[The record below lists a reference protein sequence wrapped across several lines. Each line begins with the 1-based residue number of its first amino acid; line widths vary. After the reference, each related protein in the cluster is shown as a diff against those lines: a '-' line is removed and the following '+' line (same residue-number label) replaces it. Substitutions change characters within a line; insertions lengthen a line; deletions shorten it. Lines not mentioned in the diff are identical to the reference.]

1 MPSLADLL
9 APGDRDRL
17 AALANPVDMQHL
29 ARIAAATAEESS
41 AIGRTAWLCVAVSL
55 GTSGTIAEARE
66 ALKAVLGPG
75 SLLTVA
81 LACVGSITSDSG
93 TTEETP

>member
-1 MPSLADLL
+1 MPAIADLVSTTDRQAL
-9 APGDRDRL
+9 AQ
-17 AALANPVDMQHL
+17 LANPPDMRHL
-29 ARIAAATAEESS
+29 ARIAAATAGESS
-41 AIGRTAWLCVAVSL
+41 ATGRTAWLCTAVAL

-81 LACVGSITSDSG
+81 LACLAAVASDNTSTE
-93 TTEETP
+93 TT